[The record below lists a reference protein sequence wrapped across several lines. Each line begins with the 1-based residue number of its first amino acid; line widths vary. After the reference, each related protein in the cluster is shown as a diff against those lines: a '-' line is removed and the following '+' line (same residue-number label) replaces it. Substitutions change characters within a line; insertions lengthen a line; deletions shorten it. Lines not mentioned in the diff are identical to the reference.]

1 MFDQIAQS
9 IPYQH
14 IHVDGFEITIKRL
27 DLVHPQ
33 ISGNKFFKLKYNLL
47 AAQHQGYKKLLTFG
61 GAYSNH
67 IAATAYAA
75 QCFGFDSLG
84 IIRGEELA
92 SKPLNPT
99 LSTAQQFGMQLQF
112 VSREN
117 YRLKQSSD
125 YLAQL
130 QQDYPDYYVIPEGG
144 TNTLA
149 IQGCQEILNAQ
160 DRENYDLICCA
171 VGTGGTM
178 TGLIEASSTHQQV
191 LGFSALKGDFLTS
204 EVQQLT
210 HKSNWQ
216 ITDQFCC
223 GGYAKTTPELLQFI
237 QAFEQNYQIPL
248 EQVYT
253 GKMLMGVFKLIQQG
267 HFFAHS
273 RILVIHS
280 GGLQGRLAQL

>member
-1 MFDQIAQS
+1 MA
-9 IPYQH
+9 
-14 IHVDGFEITIKRL
+14 L
-27 DLVHPQ
+27 
-33 ISGNKFFKLKYNLL
+33 
-47 AAQHQGYKKLLTFG
+47 
-61 GAYSNH
+61 
-67 IAATAYAA
+67 
-75 QCFGFDSLG
+75 CFGFDSLG